1 MNGID
6 SKCRNALLE
15 MIYSPN
21 PLGLRIADL
30 NNADGNHNLP
40 NGDIS
45 DYRLRDLIFH
55 DFRTYSS
62 GKKPYGVSL
71 VKNDNLSSLF
81 LIGRNGSGKS
91 TLFTALEMIYGGNSS
106 YAKEIKGV
114 DLNSYLTYG
123 FGKSKNSDERTGWQL
138 EFKFADDLQYRT
150 LNKDNIQELIPS
162 SFLCS
167 EVEIEESRNSGKLN
181 EWILQQL
188 GYGKLLEIKKV
199 IERMQSLNEKQTLL
213 LSSNELYST
222 DDLKELVNVIVNTK
236 IVESLKN
243 EISSYSDY
251 NNINENSSFS
261 LFPSLW
267 KNLQA
272 NETTEGEVINMK
284 IAQDEKNN
292 EEIKKHI
299 AKLYSK
305 LNGIIKSHTEDN
317 AWGYDDVKNLIMEI
331 ENDNGLNVDAT
342 SKELEENRKLLD
354 EMNSFING
362 FSTEL
367 VSGFIQQN
375 ASDIEEVMR
384 MFSSHNEKYKFINTE
399 KKKIQDL
406 EMQISVDNERAF
418 TTSPVE
424 YFNTFRYRLYF
435 VTLKLALSFKWM
447 EHTGIAAPVVIDDVF
462 NASDFDNSI
471 KLEYY
476 IYFVKKIYNHICI
489 EDGFAQPLQL
499 IILTHDDMVFNSVKN
514 GFCSYHAGDS
524 ENIMSERYFQTIC
537 ARLYKLEEL
546 SKFKDCEGQ
555 EYNNIYL

>member
-261 LFPSLW
+261 LFPLLW
-267 KNLQA
+267 KNLQS

-292 EEIKKHI
+292 GEIKKHI

-342 SKELEENRKLLD
+342 SKELAAIRKYLD
-354 EMNSFING
+354 
-362 FSTEL
+362 
-367 VSGFIQQN
+367 
-375 ASDIEEVMR
+375 
-384 MFSSHNEKYKFINTE
+384 
-399 KKKIQDL
+399 
-406 EMQISVDNERAF
+406 
-418 TTSPVE
+418 
-424 YFNTFRYRLYF
+424 
-435 VTLKLALSFKWM
+435 
-447 EHTGIAAPVVIDDVF
+447 
-462 NASDFDNSI
+462 
-471 KLEYY
+471 
-476 IYFVKKIYNHICI
+476 
-489 EDGFAQPLQL
+489 
-499 IILTHDDMVFNSVKN
+499 
-514 GFCSYHAGDS
+514 
-524 ENIMSERYFQTIC
+524 
-537 ARLYKLEEL
+537 
-546 SKFKDCEGQ
+546 
-555 EYNNIYL
+555 

>member
-1 MNGID
+1 
-6 SKCRNALLE
+6 
-15 MIYSPN
+15 
-21 PLGLRIADL
+21 
-30 NNADGNHNLP
+30 
-40 NGDIS
+40 
-45 DYRLRDLIFH
+45 
-55 DFRTYSS
+55 
-62 GKKPYGVSL
+62 
-71 VKNDNLSSLF
+71 
-81 LIGRNGSGKS
+81 
-91 TLFTALEMIYGGNSS
+91 
-106 YAKEIKGV
+106 
-114 DLNSYLTYG
+114 
-123 FGKSKNSDERTGWQL
+123 
-138 EFKFADDLQYRT
+138 
-150 LNKDNIQELIPS
+150 
-162 SFLCS
+162 
-167 EVEIEESRNSGKLN
+167 
-181 EWILQQL
+181 
-188 GYGKLLEIKKV
+188 
-199 IERMQSLNEKQTLL
+199 MQSLNEKQTLL

-399 KKKIQDL
+399 KNL
-406 EMQISVDNERAF
+406 
-418 TTSPVE
+418 
-424 YFNTFRYRLYF
+424 
-435 VTLKLALSFKWM
+435 
-447 EHTGIAAPVVIDDVF
+447 
-462 NASDFDNSI
+462 
-471 KLEYY
+471 
-476 IYFVKKIYNHICI
+476 
-489 EDGFAQPLQL
+489 
-499 IILTHDDMVFNSVKN
+499 
-514 GFCSYHAGDS
+514 
-524 ENIMSERYFQTIC
+524 
-537 ARLYKLEEL
+537 
-546 SKFKDCEGQ
+546 
-555 EYNNIYL
+555 

>member
-222 DDLKELVNVIVNTK
+222 DDLKELVNVIVNTE

-267 KNLQA
+267 KNLQS

-418 TTSPVE
+418 TTSPIE

-489 EDGFAQPLQL
+489 ENGFAQPLQL

-514 GFCSYHAGDS
+514 GFCSYHAADS